1 MLRSSRR
8 GGTVPFF
15 QHRLFQLDYSRTDNR
30 LRMLDQFLPG
40 ETPDRANMSQRAV
53 RARVAAA
60 PPPSG
65 TGAWPSNIAVTRV
78 AWGSGSLAAAP
89 LLASATA
96 SGLCRI
102 DWLEG
107 RWLRDRVPYG
117 GIEGIRLEGGGPMDI
132 DEEDEE
138 D

>member
-8 GGTVPFF
+8 GGMVPFF
-15 QHRLFQLDYSRTDNR
+15 QHRLFQLDYSRTDGR
-30 LRMLDQFLPG
+30 LRMLDHLLPR
-40 ETPDRANMSQRAV
+40 ETPDRANTVQRAI

-60 PPPSG
+60 AAPGG
-65 TGAWPSNIAVTRV
+65 TGAWPSNVAVTRV
-78 AWGSGSLAAAP
+78 AWGSGSLAASP

-107 RWLRDRVPYG
+107 RWARDRVPYG
-117 GIEGIRLEGGGPMDI
+117 GIESIRMEGGKFMDL
-132 DEEDEE
+132 DEEDES